1 MIGALLL
8 PKIAR
13 LFDRSIKR
21 SVGNWILGRGKL
33 TFWPSKSNKK
43 SLHAIHSGDHR
54 KSFRKATSLFSR
66 SVQAYFAGAGST
78 KALEMSSNGSKKK
91 DLPQLVG
98 PKCCYFLS
106 TFNQCISH
114 RASEKALMYFIV
126 SENAFSTPEP
136 MLFFTCFNAVGFQCL
151 RYNLFSG
158 LTWPLQQ
165 LASTLHSP
173 CGSDELSSRLRGLIQ
188 NKALKSGSPSLA
200 RAYAKL
206 KSSSSVLI
214 PRLIMSFLTSTFVK
228 RTGFAGALD
237 ALLFSSNFLL
247 FFWLDTLLNLS
258 DAFLS
263 LGIWCF
269 LMVCVPD
276 YVTVHFFVIWRFFEF
291 LRVLCLKLF
300 LFPFTSFSKRKY
312 SCEQRRI

>member
-1 MIGALLL
+1 
-8 PKIAR
+8 
-13 LFDRSIKR
+13 
-21 SVGNWILGRGKL
+21 
-33 TFWPSKSNKK
+33 
-43 SLHAIHSGDHR
+43 
-54 KSFRKATSLFSR
+54 
-66 SVQAYFAGAGST
+66 
-78 KALEMSSNGSKKK
+78 
-91 DLPQLVG
+91 
-98 PKCCYFLS
+98 
-106 TFNQCISH
+106 
-114 RASEKALMYFIV
+114 
-126 SENAFSTPEP
+126 

-200 RAYAKL
+200 RTYAKL

-291 LRVLCLKLF
+291 LRVLCLKTVSL
-300 LFPFTSFSKRKY
+300 SFHFFF
-312 SCEQRRI
+312 

>member
-1 MIGALLL
+1 MIGALLV

-13 LFDRSIKR
+13 LFDRSFKR
-21 SVGNWILGRGKL
+21 SVGNWFLGRGKL

-43 SLHAIHSGDHR
+43 SLHTIHSGDHR
-54 KSFRKATSLFSR
+54 KSFRKATSLLSR
-66 SVQAYFAGAGST
+66 LVQAYFAVAGST
-78 KALEMSSNGSKKK
+78 KALRMSSNGSKKRTCRNWWVQ
-91 DLPQLVG
+91 QL
-98 PKCCYFLS
+98 KCCYFLS

-114 RASEKALMYFIV
+114 RASGKALMYFIV

-291 LRVLCLKLF
+291 LRVLCLKTVSL
-300 LFPFTSFSKRKY
+300 SFHFFF
-312 SCEQRRI
+312 